1 MKFAVGDK
9 AVDKTVIKPR
19 TSFPVMEV
27 VGVLGDALL
36 LQFWGDGFSG
46 EISKDPFTDEMYEP
60 GSRSWREGLM
70 RFTEEELFTPDEAL
84 AEIKKLEAAKSKLD
98 DEFDGVR
105 DQIAEKMAQAASL
118 AKEAVAL
125 MTPFDRDFC
134 DLRQECLPLYDAL
147 DEGGWRP
154 SHMRC

>member
-1 MKFAVGDK
+1 MKFKVGDK

-36 LQFWGDGFSG
+36 LQFWGDGYDG
-46 EISKDPFTDEMYEP
+46 EISKDTFTDEYNKP
-60 GSRSWREGLM
+60 GTRSYREGVM
-70 RFTEEELFTPDEAL
+70 RFLEEELFTTDEAL
-84 AEIKKLEAAKSKLD
+84 AHIKSLEAAKSKLD
-98 DEFDGVR
+98 EEFSGVR

-118 AKEAVAL
+118 AKEAVEL
-125 MTPFDRDFC
+125 MKPFDRDFC
-134 DLRQECLPLYDAL
+134 DLRKECLPLYDAL
-147 DEGGWRP
+147 DEGGWRA